1 MARRLNKHFMG
12 GEIMTLE
19 QSILLWV
26 SFVLSIFLLI
36 IVGNNSADIEE
47 LKREIGRLKDEVH
60 FLKIKNRC
68 DKNDTE

>member
-1 MARRLNKHFMG
+1 MG

-47 LKREIGRLKDEVH
+47 LKREIDRLKDEVH
-60 FLKIKNRC
+60 FLKIKNRG
-68 DKNDTE
+68 DKE

>member
-1 MARRLNKHFMG
+1 
-12 GEIMTLE
+12 MTLE

-47 LKREIGRLKDEVH
+47 LKREISRLKDEVH
-60 FLKIKNRC
+60 FLEIKNRG
-68 DKNDTE
+68 DKE